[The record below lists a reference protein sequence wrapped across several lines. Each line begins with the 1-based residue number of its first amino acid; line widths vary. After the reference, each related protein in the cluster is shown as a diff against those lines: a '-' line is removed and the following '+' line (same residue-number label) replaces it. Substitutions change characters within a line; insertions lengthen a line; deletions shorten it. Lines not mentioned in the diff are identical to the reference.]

1 MAITLS
7 LTEAQTF
14 IALRQFL
21 LAIMPIGMEIVRGED
36 NRVSEPVAPD
46 YILMSPLGLR
56 ERLSTNFTEYSD
68 GYPDDP
74 QIRKDTEPTKVT
86 MQVDVHGPLSADYTQ
101 IITTLFQSDFGFDK
115 FAESIYDVR
124 PLYASEPRH
133 MPFTNGEQQIELR
146 WSIDLV
152 MQCNPVLT
160 NAQDFAAQLAINLI
174 DVDAVYPPT

>member
-101 IITTLFQSDFGFDK
+101 IITTTL
-115 FAESIYDVR
+115 SI
-124 PLYASEPRH
+124 
-133 MPFTNGEQQIELR
+133 
-146 WSIDLV
+146 
-152 MQCNPVLT
+152 
-160 NAQDFAAQLAINLI
+160 
-174 DVDAVYPPT
+174 